1 MIDEKKIAMLNK
13 LKVLAERGD
22 RGEREAAQKHLERLM
37 KKYNV
42 QEADLSG
49 DAIDIHW
56 FKVSGIYEIRLL
68 NQIAYKIAPGRKIY
82 IHTSGRGKRT
92 ERGVECTDA
101 EALQIQIEFDF
112 YNRLLNEEFSLFYRA
127 FIQKHYIYPDEDAAA
142 SVEVHSKPLTEDE
155 IFRMSMMIQGMQ
167 DRTLCK
173 MITDGK

>member
-1 MIDEKKIAMLNK
+1 MIDKKKTDMLNK
-13 LKVLAERGD
+13 LRVLAERGD
-22 RGEREAAQKHLERLM
+22 RGEREAAKKHLERLM

-42 QEADLSG
+42 QEADLSD

-56 FKVSGIYEIRLL
+56 FRVSDAYEIKLL
-68 NQIAYKIAPGRKIY
+68 DQLAYKIAPGRKVY
-82 IHTSGRGKRT
+82 THASGRGKRT

-112 YNRLLNEEFSLFYRA
+112 YNRLLIEEFSLFYRA
-127 FIQKHYIYPDEDAAA
+127 FILKHNIFPDEDAAA
-142 SVEVHSKPLTEDE
+142 SVEVHSEPLTKDE
-155 IFRMSMMIQGMQ
+155 ISRMAMMIQGMQ